1 MARPVPTLTVALAM
15 VVAAGVALA
24 GAGQPA
30 AQRDHPDNL
39 KALLETIQRTI
50 HVQKNAAGGAA
61 MFRALIP
68 DEARLRKA
76 LKTGVDPAIVQQAL
90 QFYQQI
96 TPADEQAGALVK
108 PTQTIVRIHGATTEE
123 IARYQEGTIASQEF
137 PGGAK
142 RLAERILRPGMTF
155 YEAEYL
161 EPGRDRGMKYH
172 LFFWSGTQWSMLG
185 PIWRALE

>member
-108 PTQTIVRIHGATTEE
+108 PTQTIVRIHGATTENIGLRDSASSGRE
-123 IARYQEGTIASQEF
+123 WTSRLPNRAPQSRRTPRVARV
-137 PGGAK
+137 
-142 RLAERILRPGMTF
+142 
-155 YEAEYL
+155 
-161 EPGRDRGMKYH
+161 
-172 LFFWSGTQWSMLG
+172 
-185 PIWRALE
+185 